1 MKQPKTFKDI
11 RVFFSKE
18 DFRTISSSFS
28 EVLNLIPDDDFDPLD
43 YGYTQSEID
52 NCEAPE
58 SEFEYDKDRCL
69 DDFKETENGYVTD
82 GTNYL
87 LLCDLLGQMLD
98 QYSFVLYDVGEFEV
112 GDGDNA
118 EDLRCICDAV
128 CIVLQNPAFLECKS
142 LARKLKK

>member
-1 MKQPKTFKDI
+1 MNKKTFKDI
-11 RVFFSKE
+11 IVKFTLGEFTKIRSSFWDVVNLVPDE
-18 DFRTISSSFS
+18 DFDALEYGFS
-28 EVLNLIPDDDFDPLD
+28 QQQIDD
-43 YGYTQSEID
+43 G
-52 NCEAPE
+52 EAPE

-69 DDFKETENGYVTD
+69 DDFKETEDGYVTD

-128 CIVLQNPAFLECKS
+128 CIVLQNPAFFECKS
-142 LARKLKK
+142 FARKLKK

>member
-69 DDFKETENGYVTD
+69 DDFKETEDGYVTD
-82 GTNYL
+82 GTNYI
-87 LLCDLLGQMLD
+87 LLCQLIGQMMSRYSCVLD
-98 QYSFVLYDVGEFEV
+98 DVGEFNPS
-112 GDGDNA
+112 DTDMA
-118 EDLRCICDAV
+118 EDLMCICDAAK
-128 CIVLQNPAFLECKS
+128 IVLDNPAFGECKK
-142 LARKLKK
+142 LAIDLRK